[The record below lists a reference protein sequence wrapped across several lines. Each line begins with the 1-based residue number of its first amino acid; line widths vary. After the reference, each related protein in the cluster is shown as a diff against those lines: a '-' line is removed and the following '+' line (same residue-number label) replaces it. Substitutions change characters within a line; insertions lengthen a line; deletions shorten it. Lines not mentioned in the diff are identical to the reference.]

1 MTGPRHTVVGTA
13 AIELGNLNAMR
24 VIGNPGDKGQVEALN
39 HRRQAAVVTVMNGR
53 VKAAI
58 RNS

>member
-1 MTGPRHTVVGTA
+1 MGTA